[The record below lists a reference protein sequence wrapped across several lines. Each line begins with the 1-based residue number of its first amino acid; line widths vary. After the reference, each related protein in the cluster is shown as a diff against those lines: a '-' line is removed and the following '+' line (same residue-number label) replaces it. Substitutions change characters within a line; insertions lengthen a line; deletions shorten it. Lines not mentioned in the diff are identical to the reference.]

1 MTRIRRNNEEDFD
14 LEGFGLGSRQA
25 LVTKQVMNNTCYRLW
40 LDEEIKDPVY
50 YREHLEVLETASEN
64 DFIYIHIDS
73 IGGSVG
79 TAVKMINAIRQS
91 NAQIL
96 GVLENRAYSAGSLIL
111 LACPSIL
118 VKPYSTLMAHS
129 VSAGTGGE
137 MAKMWDYAQFLKTET
152 DRLIEDIYSG
162 FLSKDEI
169 NSVKMGHKE
178 IWLKDVEV
186 IQRLD
191 GLAEYRRSLT
201 AQEEEEVVTVG
212 KPTLEFAEDSST
224 EEIPVVESKPARK
237 PRKKKEN
244 VK

>member
-152 DRLIEDIYSG
+152 DRLIEDIYGG
-162 FLSKDEI
+162 FLTKDEI
-169 NSVKMGHKE
+169 NSVKLGHKE
-178 IWLKDVEV
+178 IWLRDHEV

-191 GLAEYRRSLT
+191 GLAEYRRNLKE
-201 AQEEEEVVTVG
+201 AEDEEVVTVG
-212 KPTLEFAEDSST
+212 KPSVEQPAE
-224 EEIPVVESKPARK
+224 EEPVVESKSARK

-244 VK
+244 VE